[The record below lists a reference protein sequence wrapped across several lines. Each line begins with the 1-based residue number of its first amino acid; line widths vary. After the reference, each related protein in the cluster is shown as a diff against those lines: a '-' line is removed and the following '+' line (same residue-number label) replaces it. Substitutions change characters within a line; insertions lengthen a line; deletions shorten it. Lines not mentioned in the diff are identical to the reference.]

1 MKRYWKTLVIV
12 LAVLLSIGSF
22 YIKNAVSASSL
33 PQFTFAK
40 EFGDERE
47 IMPIV
52 LEGSFDRSGH
62 FGSAESLHISNNKI
76 QYTSEQS
83 FIEQITEK
91 YRNGYGIRDLQEK
104 YPSFMRGKGGPTSFY
119 EDKNFLAYAV
129 IKEED
134 SSEKKD
140 YSFNISLLDKEK
152 EDWTQFAIEIPLKKS
167 ISFMSEGDVQLV
179 GRTLKVVTEQGF
191 YMNSNFEQKE
201 VHVYSVDLS
210 SKKIMADDLI
220 FKSENVDSGFIDY
233 QKLNETNI
241 RNPNKY
247 VVYEK
252 FYLEKGTDSQEN
264 KTLDK
269 RRSELIVYN
278 LETGKQETIQMDMVK
293 DPDYT
298 GYQSFYDDS
307 SIYVVNE
314 KDDRLKIET
323 HDIKSKQ
330 LTNTFEFPILSSG
343 NGEDTKLIIKKD
355 RIYLYSADESY
366 PRQTQQPSGLLIVAD
381 LMTGKTLY
389 KGKLEAKKGTEM
401 KGVLRI
407 NYMEI
412 K

>member
-22 YIKNAVSASSL
+22 YIRNAVSASSL

-40 EFGDERE
+40 ESGDERE
-47 IMPIV
+47 ITPIV

-62 FGSAESLHISNNKI
+62 FGSAESFHISNNKI
-76 QYTSEQS
+76 QYSSEQS
-83 FIEQITEK
+83 FIEQITNE
-91 YRNGYGIRDLQEK
+91 YGYGIRDLQEK
-104 YPSFMRGKGGPTSFY
+104 YSSFMRGKRGPASFY
-119 EDKNFLAYAV
+119 EDKDFLAYAA
-129 IKEED
+129 IKEEG

-140 YSFNISLLDKEK
+140 YSLNISLLDKEK

-167 ISFMSEGDVQLV
+167 ISFMNEVDVQLI
-179 GRTLKVVTEQGF
+179 GGTLKVVTDQEF
-191 YMNSNFEQKE
+191 HTNSDFQQKE
-201 VHVYSVDLS
+201 VHVYSIDLS

-220 FKSENVDSGFIDY
+220 FKSEKVDSGFIDY
-233 QKLNETNI
+233 EKLTETNI
-241 RNPNKY
+241 RNSNQY

-252 FYLEKGTDSQEN
+252 SYLEEGTDSQED

-269 RRSELIVYN
+269 SRSELIVYN
-278 LETGKQETIQMDMVK
+278 LETGKQKMIQTIVN

-307 SIYVVNE
+307 SIYIVNR
-314 KDDRLKIET
+314 KDDRLEIET
-323 HDIKSKQ
+323 NNIKNKQ
-330 LTNTFEFPILSSG
+330 LTNTFEFPILSSE

-366 PRQTQQPSGLLIVAD
+366 PRQTQQPQGLLIVAD
-381 LMTGKTLY
+381 LMTGKKLY
-389 KGKLEAKKGTEM
+389 KGELKAKKGTEM
-401 KGVLRI
+401 KGILRI
-407 NYMEI
+407 NNMEI